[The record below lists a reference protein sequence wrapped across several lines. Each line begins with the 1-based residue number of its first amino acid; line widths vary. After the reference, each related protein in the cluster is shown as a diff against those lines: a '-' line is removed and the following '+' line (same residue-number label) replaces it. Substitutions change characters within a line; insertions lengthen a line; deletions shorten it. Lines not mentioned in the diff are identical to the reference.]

1 MMLVLQTKSES
12 QSERE
17 ETQAETL
24 PECWCHVP
32 VRQVQMKSFSTFMN
46 FSLCIFT
53 R

>member
-12 QSERE
+12 ERE
-17 ETQAETL
+17 WEEMETL
-24 PECWCHVP
+24 SECWCHVP